1 MATMRLSGR
10 VRLLLSFAA
19 LSVGLW
25 SSANAYA
32 DTWNTSNNAQVT
44 TSATNTK
51 VGVSL
56 SPSTATPAGS
66 LEVRS
71 GTNSLDALVVNQA
84 ATGTQ
89 GAIARFRQ
97 SGTTRMLLTGAGNLA
112 IGTVVGT
119 LTEKLHVFGNV
130 QVTGTVNAD
139 AGLKIKG
146 QWSLEVPDYVF
157 EAKYKPMGLSD
168 LESYVRKNKHLPEV
182 PSAAEM
188 KSQGMDV
195 ATMNLTLLKKVE
207 ELTLYVIEQDKK
219 IKELAAKVN

>member
-1 MATMRLSGR
+1 MATKRLHGGLR
-10 VRLLLSFAA
+10 MLASFATV
-19 LSVGLW
+19 SIGIW
-25 SSANAYA
+25 SGANAYA
-32 DTWNTSNNAQVT
+32 DTWTTSTTNGVPITSNQT
-44 TSATNTK
+44 TTK
-51 VGVSL
+51 VGIAL
-56 SPSTATPAGS
+56 SPANATPAGS

-71 GTNSLDALVVNQA
+71 ATNSLDALVVNQA

-97 SGTTRMLLTGAGNLA
+97 SGTTKIIMTGPGRLG
-112 IGTVVGT
+112 IGTQT
-119 LTEKLHVFGNV
+119 PSEQLHVVGNV

-157 EAKYKPMGLSD
+157 EAKYKPMGLAD
-168 LESYVRKNKHLPEV
+168 LESYVRTNKHLPEV
-182 PSAAEM
+182 PSATEM
-188 KSQGMDV
+188 KNQGMDV

-219 IKELAAKVN
+219 IKELSAKIQ

>member
-1 MATMRLSGR
+1 MATRGLHGGMKMLVS
-10 VRLLLSFAA
+10 LAT
-19 LSVGLW
+19 LSVGFW
-25 SSANAYA
+25 SAANAYA
-32 DTWNTSNNAQVT
+32 DTWNTSNTGQVN
-44 TSATNTK
+44 TSASNTK

-71 GTNSLDALVVNQA
+71 ATNSLDALVVNQA

-97 SGTTRMLLTGAGNLA
+97 SGTTRAIITGAGRLG
-112 IGTVVGT
+112 IGTQTPSEQLHVVG
-119 LTEKLHVFGNV
+119 NV
-130 QVTGTVNAD
+130 HVTGTVNAE

-168 LESYVRKNKHLPEV
+168 LERYVRTNKHLPEV

-219 IKELAAKVN
+219 IKELAAKVQ

>member
-1 MATMRLSGR
+1 MATKRLHGGL
-10 VRLLLSFAA
+10 RLFISFATV
-19 LSVGLW
+19 SVGFW

-32 DTWNTSNNAQVT
+32 DTWNTATGGQVN
-44 TSATNTK
+44 TSATTTK
-51 VGVSL
+51 VGVAL
-56 SPSTATPAGS
+56 SPSTATPGGS

-71 GTNSLDALVVNQA
+71 GTNSLDALIVNQA

-97 SGTTRMLLTGAGNLA
+97 SGTTRVLITAPGNLG
-112 IGTVVGT
+112 IGTT
-119 LTEKLHVFGNV
+119 SPSEKLHVVGNV

-157 EAKYKPMGLSD
+157 EAKYKPMGLAD
-168 LESYVRKNKHLPEV
+168 LESYVRTNKHLPEV
-182 PSAAEM
+182 PSATEM

-219 IKELAAKVN
+219 IKELSAKIQ